1 MDNNKLIYALN
12 CVIWYN
18 GLGADI
24 CKWKNLEPTG
34 SEYSFIRCPLHEI
47 RSQYS
52 DRDYSNFEII
62 WMIAVLLFGDYG
74 TSPRSG
80 WITDING
87 FKSFIDEITK
97 LYREAEGII

>member
-47 RSQYS
+47 RS
-52 DRDYSNFEII
+52 
-62 WMIAVLLFGDYG
+62 
-74 TSPRSG
+74 
-80 WITDING
+80 
-87 FKSFIDEITK
+87 
-97 LYREAEGII
+97 

>member
-1 MDNNKLIYALN
+1 
-12 CVIWYN
+12 
-18 GLGADI
+18 
-24 CKWKNLEPTG
+24 
-34 SEYSFIRCPLHEI
+34 
-47 RSQYS
+47 
-52 DRDYSNFEII
+52 
-62 WMIAVLLFGDYG
+62 MIAVLLFGDYG